1 MPTRG
6 THAGALLIVGGHED
20 KEGPSTILRALVRRL
35 DGRPLLVATL
45 ASEEPDALWA
55 TYDPLFQRL
64 GVDEVRHLAVSHR
77 DHANAPET
85 VALFDG
91 AGGVF
96 FTGGDQLRITSLL
109 GGTESARRLHSLYAE
124 GGIVAGTS
132 AGASMMSGTM
142 LVGGAGAESYRIGDS
157 LQMAPGLGLLP
168 GAIVDQH
175 FAERGRIGRLLG
187 AVAQNP
193 ATLGIGIDEN
203 TAILVEGTTGAQTFR
218 VLGAGAVTVADGSS
232 VTYSNVADEARD
244 RTLSLFDV
252 RLHLLSQ
259 GDAFDLASRRPR
271 NGPAEEVE
279 RWLGLDAADDASA
292 GARAR
297 SNGATRHHAHAGGDA

>member
-1 MPTRG
+1 MPRTRPQ
-6 THAGALLIVGGHED
+6 GALLIVGGHED
-20 KEGPSTILRALVRRL
+20 KEGAALILRALARRL

-64 GVDEVRHLAVSHR
+64 GVGEVRHLAVSHR
-77 DHANAPET
+77 DHANAPDT
-85 VALFDG
+85 VALFEG

-109 GGTESARRLHSLYAE
+109 GGTESARRLHALYAE

-142 LVGGAGAESYRIGDS
+142 LVNGAGAESYRIGDS

-168 GAIVDQH
+168 GTIVDQH

-203 TAILVEGTTGAQTFR
+203 TAILVEGTAGAQAFR

-232 VTYSNVADEARD
+232 VSYSNVADEARD

-259 GDAFDLASRRPR
+259 GDGFDLATRRPS

-279 RWLGLDAADDASA
+279 RWLGLRDDAPDEAPPSTA
-292 GARAR
+292 S
-297 SNGATRHHAHAGGDA
+297 SNGARRAAHAGGDA